1 MPTGLPRPLA
11 SVARR
16 LAPPPDGSDADL
28 LARWVAA
35 RDEAA
40 FEGLVRR
47 HGPTV
52 RAIAR
57 GRLGNPADA
66 DDVTQAAFLVLA
78 RDAAKVRESVAGW
91 LARVAHLTALQHRR
105 NMARRTTDALPADPP
120 GPTPDPADGAAT
132 REDRAVVTEELAG
145 LPDRLRAVL
154 VLCGL
159 EGRTNT
165 EAAALLGVPKGTVDS
180 RLAAAKKLLHARLAR
195 RGVTAAVAAVSLD
208 RLAADTAS
216 AAVGFTDLA
225 HTITANAGQYLT
237 GTLDVSAVRLLADGV
252 TPTMSSASRLIAL
265 AMLTVAV
272 SGTAG
277 LGLYHA
283 SAGPQEPK
291 KEPPKAAK
299 AEPPKPKDAPPPA
312 AGPEDG
318 LRVAQSEQEVRGL
331 LAGPSGLRDLDNLT
345 LGSLLDM
352 LNARGVLAWVDVSA
366 LIRHGLPEDA
376 RAALYDTRLRG
387 PRNPERLPLTDVLS
401 DVLGQLQF
409 GDLRLAFRVR
419 GNQLVIGPAYVP
431 PFLPGPVADQT
442 PQITPAKM
450 IEQLNGPP
458 VSVVFANTSITK
470 AVESLRRETGANIV
484 LDPKVA
490 LTHEKEPTVT
500 ATFDDVRLR
509 TVLQVVADVAGYR
522 LVALDN
528 VYYLTG
534 PENAERMQAEL
545 TRPLHGGAEPAGQ
558 VLVPPGFVTDGY
570 QYFPRTADM
579 KPSDPFAKAYP
590 GGGGPGG
597 VKPVPAPPPAKKD
610 EKK

>member
-1 MPTGLPRPLA
+1 
-11 SVARR
+11 
-16 LAPPPDGSDADL
+16 
-28 LARWVAA
+28 
-35 RDEAA
+35 
-40 FEGLVRR
+40 
-47 HGPTV
+47 
-52 RAIAR
+52 
-57 GRLGNPADA
+57 
-66 DDVTQAAFLVLA
+66 
-78 RDAAKVRESVAGW
+78 
-91 LARVAHLTALQHRR
+91 
-105 NMARRTTDALPADPP
+105 MARRTTDALPADPP

-132 REDRAVVTEELAG
+132 LEARALVSEELAG

-165 EAAALLGVPKGTVDS
+165 EAAALLGVPKGTIDS
-180 RLAAAKKLLHARLAR
+180 RLAAAKKLLHVRLAR
-195 RGVTAAVAAVSLD
+195 RGVTAAVAGVALD

-216 AAVGFTDLA
+216 AAVGFTELA

-291 KEPPKAAK
+291 KESPKAAK
-299 AEPPKPKDAPPPA
+299 AEPPKPKDVPPPA
-312 AGPEDG
+312 GANLAD
-318 LRVAQSEQEVRGL
+318 EQQVTQTEQVVRGL
-331 LAGPSGLRDLDNLT
+331 LAEPSEEVVRGLLAEPFGLRDLDNLT
-345 LGSLLDM
+345 LGLLLDM
-352 LNARGVLAWVDVSA
+352 LNARGVLAWVDMSA
-366 LIRHGLPEDA
+366 LSRHGLPDDV
-376 RAALYDTRLRG
+376 RTTLYETRLRG

-401 DVLGQLQF
+401 DMLGQLQV

-431 PFLPGPVADQT
+431 PYMPGPVADQT

-470 AVESLRRETGANIV
+470 AVQSLRRETGANIV

-522 LVALDN
+522 MVALDN
-528 VYYLTG
+528 VYYLTS
-534 PENAERMQAEL
+534 PENAEQMLQEL
-545 TRPLHGGAEPAGQ
+545 ARPLHGGKEPAGQ

-579 KPSDPFAKAYP
+579 KPANPFTGL
-590 GGGGPGG
+590 GGVAG
-597 VKPVPAPPPAKKD
+597 VKPVPAPPPAKAGGMK
-610 EKK
+610 